1 MALIKLPEPRKKGR
15 ISVEEAL
22 NTRRSIRKYS
32 GQPLSLQEV
41 GQLLWAAQ
49 GITNKKGRR
58 TAPSA
63 GALYPIEVYLVAGEV
78 SNLQSGIY
86 RYIPQWHSL
95 ELHIEGDWR
104 EKLCTAALNQEYIRD
119 APASILISAVF
130 DRTRRKYGRSRGA
143 RYAGMEAG
151 NVSQNICLQAVV
163 LKLGTVFVGAFKDS
177 KISCIFDMED
187 DESPLAIMPVGKI
200 NE

>member
-22 NTRRSIRKYS
+22 NTRRSIRKYLD
-32 GQPLSLQEV
+32 QPLSLQEV

-78 SNLQSGIY
+78 SNLQAGIY

-95 ELHIEGDWR
+95 EMRH
-104 EKLCTAALNQEYIRD
+104 
-119 APASILISAVF
+119 
-130 DRTRRKYGRSRGA
+130 
-143 RYAGMEAG
+143 
-151 NVSQNICLQAVV
+151 
-163 LKLGTVFVGAFKDS
+163 
-177 KISCIFDMED
+177 
-187 DESPLAIMPVGKI
+187 
-200 NE
+200 